1 MMNATYTSVT
11 REFPA
16 CWAGRNHY
24 INGYRGP
31 RNGRQVRSPTSK
43 ATGRRPPW
51 TAPRLQAKRTRR
63 SSCSARAWLQP
74 RPAPPRRPRRT
85 PMIRRSRRS
94 PARRCTW
101 PWGGRWP
108 SPGPRCSG
116 RCTSSPAPPPSCC
129 SMSTR
134 LPSSCPSV
142 RPSPSSSTSSSPLQM
157 QRSSCSLL
165 QMERSFSSDLR
176 VQKMISLTV
185 FSCESFVSVAASINV
200 IFTVRLSICQQSS
213 I

>member
-1 MMNATYTSVT
+1 MMNAKYTSVK
-11 REFPA
+11 REFSA
-16 CWAGRNHY
+16 CWAGRNDY

-116 RCTSSPAPPPSCC
+116 RCTGSPVAPALALPPSCC

-142 RPSPSSSTSSSPLQM
+142 RPSPCSPTSSSPLQM
-157 QRSSCSLL
+157 QIKVFLFTAANGKV
-165 QMERSFSSDLR
+165 FSSDFR
-176 VQKMISLTV
+176 
-185 FSCESFVSVAASINV
+185 
-200 IFTVRLSICQQSS
+200 R
-213 I
+213 